1 MKADNTIKLLS
12 RTKEYAD
19 QVIIEGLKK
28 MGVDGVVPSHGEII
42 ATLFKQE
49 ELTMTDIANKI
60 SRDKSTVTT
69 LVKKLIKAGILT
81 TRPNEKDKR
90 SSYVYLTIKGRTL
103 EQGFKDISEE
113 LYKIQ
118 YLDIT
123 DEERYIFRQVL
134 IKMNLNFKNA
144 LGKE

>member
-19 QVIIEGLKK
+19 QVIIEALKK

-49 ELTMTDIANKI
+49 ELTMTDIASKI

-69 LVKKLIKAGILT
+69 LVKKLIKAGILS
-81 TRPNEKDKR
+81 TRPNENDKR
-90 SSYVYLTIKGRTL
+90 SSYVYLTTKGRTL

-113 LYKIQ
+113 LYRIQ

-123 DEERYIFRQVL
+123 EEERYIFRQVL

>member
-19 QVIIEGLKK
+19 QVIIEALKK

-69 LVKKLIKAGILT
+69 LVKKLIKAGILS
-81 TRPNEKDKR
+81 TRPNENDKR
-90 SSYVYLTIKGRTL
+90 SSYVYLTTKGRTL

-113 LYKIQ
+113 LYRIQ

-123 DEERYIFRQVL
+123 EEERYIFRQVL